1 MEIRKHLLY
10 FMLLACAAFCSLPA
24 VAQDGLGVQQLFDA
38 RFKSNANSTVVYM
51 KGRAIR
57 EYGLTL
63 FRSITLP
70 GSSSDV
76 KVVEEVVKKDA
87 TKALSKEVAF
97 KNGRQYYG
105 FYAFRPVKKGINR
118 YLFYRNNALGET
130 DNTSMTLI
138 YMEGEANM
146 AQLRKTF
153 GKKQR

>member
-1 MEIRKHLLY
+1 
-10 FMLLACAAFCSLPA
+10 MLLACAAFCSLPA

-76 KVVEEVVKKDA
+76 RVVEEVVKKDA

-97 KNGRQYYG
+97 KKGRLYYG
-105 FYAFRPVKKGINR
+105 FYAFRPVKKGINKIGR
-118 YLFYRNNALGET
+118 AHV
-130 DNTSMTLI
+130 
-138 YMEGEANM
+138 
-146 AQLRKTF
+146 
-153 GKKQR
+153 